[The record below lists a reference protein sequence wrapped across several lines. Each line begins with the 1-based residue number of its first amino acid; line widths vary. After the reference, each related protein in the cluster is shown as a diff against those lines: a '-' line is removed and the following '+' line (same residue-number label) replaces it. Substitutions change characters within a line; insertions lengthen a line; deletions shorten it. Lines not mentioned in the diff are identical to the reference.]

1 MPRRKSVDLM
11 VRIAAAGLV
20 VGSFTG
26 CGPTSPPLN
35 PLTLLPTDAK
45 PTCTVT
51 PTIFNSWFVKTPITA
66 DGAVN
71 PANSVTFP
79 NTPNCSFYQW
89 AMQDFLWLT
98 SPTTSAYGGNGLI
111 LDSPA
116 FFDVSP
122 PTGSQT
128 GPRTLLAHSAG
139 FIRPVVLR
147 AAQVGPQGLQLT
159 FDASGTP
166 IQVKSAEAGAPLIVV
181 NTQGERVQ
189 VAHAKL
195 GRNGKPILLDAKGS
209 VIQTLA
215 SRGTNG
221 TQGQKTAARI
231 PAMIVATRF
240 TIDGIAIFTDPSLAV
255 IDVEQGE
262 ADTNGVLEAQASAG
276 GSLIY
281 YATIVNDVF
290 AYYVTGVADGKISLV
305 SDALCPPTAGAP
317 CFPTTG
323 PQLNQIVSFATG
335 HTTFPDANALAIEVK
350 SAWVAAAGLPNL
362 GSYITMNATIPTY
375 SPSVPPPAGTKT
387 LTATGQ
393 QTVQLALVSM
403 HVVGSAAGHPE
414 MIWATFEHVNN
425 APAATYSYINTS
437 GSTVAVNQNV
447 SLVPTIAGSSAP
459 WLFSSTSATSFNSQN
474 MSSNAFSSPAT
485 ITANGTGTISPS
497 DTIRWKAF
505 GASSDVRPNP
515 ADSSIAASNTEII
528 AINNSVQ
535 SMLAGGD
542 VRTNYILT
550 GATWTVLG
558 GAPPTG
564 GGASVASC
572 ASVPASGCPV
582 GTSAL
587 ANTAMETYDQG
598 KDTTLANG
606 GSNCFVCHNGGNT
619 TVVSHIFGAIKP
631 LF

>member
-1 MPRRKSVDLM
+1 MPQRKNIHLAM
-11 VRIAAAGLV
+11 RIATAGLV
-20 VGSFTG
+20 VAGFTA

-35 PLTLLPTDAK
+35 SLTLLPTDAS
-45 PTCTVT
+45 PTCTVSPAT
-51 PTIFNSWFVKTPITA
+51 FNTWFVKTPITA

-98 SPTTSAYGGNGLI
+98 SPTTSAYGGSGLI

-116 FFDVSP
+116 FFDVTP
-122 PTGSQT
+122 PVGSET

-139 FIRPVVLR
+139 FIRPVILR
-147 AAQVGPQGLQLT
+147 AAQAGPQGLQLT

-166 IQVKSAEAGAPLIVV
+166 IQVKPAEAGAPLIVV
-181 NTQGERVQ
+181 NIQGERIQ

-215 SRGTNG
+215 SRGINTIER
-221 TQGQKTAARI
+221 QKATAQI
-231 PAMIVATRF
+231 STMIIATKF
-240 TIDGIAIFTDPSLAV
+240 VIDGIAIFTDPSLAV

-262 ADTNGVLEAQASAG
+262 ANSNGVLEAQTSAG

-281 YATIVNDVF
+281 YATIVNDVY
-290 AYYVTGVADGKISLV
+290 AYYATGVADGKISLV
-305 SDALCPPTAGAP
+305 SDGICTPAGGSA

-323 PQLNQIVSFATG
+323 PQLSQIVSFATG
-335 HTTFPDANALAIEVK
+335 HATFPDANALAIEVK
-350 SAWVAAAGLPNL
+350 SSWVAAAGLPNL

-375 SPSVPPPAGTKT
+375 NPSVPPPAGTKT
-387 LTATGQ
+387 LTVAGQ
-393 QTVQLALVSM
+393 QTVQLALVGM

-425 APAATYSYINTS
+425 APAGTYSYINTS
-437 GSTVAVNQNV
+437 NSTVAVNQNV
-447 SLVPTIAGSSAP
+447 SLVPTIGGSSAP

-485 ITANGTGTISPS
+485 ITANGSGTISPS
-497 DTIRWKAF
+497 NTIRWKPF
-505 GASSDVRPNP
+505 GAASDVTPNP
-515 ADSSIAASNTEII
+515 ADASTASSNTEII

-535 SMLAGGD
+535 SMLTSGD
-542 VRTNYILT
+542 VRGNYILT
-550 GATWTVLG
+550 GATWTVSG
-558 GAPPTG
+558 GAPTG
-564 GGASVASC
+564 SGSSSASC
-572 ASVPASGCPV
+572 ATIPASGCPV

-587 ANTAMETYDQG
+587 ANSTMETYDQG
-598 KDTTLANG
+598 QDTTLAHG
-606 GSNCFVCHNGGNT
+606 GSNCLVCHSGGNT
-619 TVVSHIFGAIKP
+619 AVVSHIFGAIKP